1 MHVRLLSFLLLLAAP
16 STLCSGTWRNST
28 PIASGPRQ
36 EHCVAS
42 IGDTVYLIG
51 GISPPP
57 PNVTFPPTATL
68 GEAFDTTESTW
79 HRIAD
84 LPIPMN
90 HCNIAS
96 LNGKLYILGG
106 MNGDEGVWERTGRSF
121 EYCPQNDTWTE
132 LPSMPVGEERGASA
146 VGVWGS
152 SVFLA
157 GGLRTLNL
165 LDATQD
171 TVATGLVYDT
181 RTKQWSQLPDLPEGR
196 DHVGGAVI
204 ERTFY
209 VVGGR
214 IRGQDNVRGTVFAM
228 NLATQER
235 KWVEKNRMPTPRGG
249 LAAAAI
255 GGKIF
260 TFGGE
265 GSIVLLGS
273 TGVYNNT
280 EVYDTVRDSWE
291 VLSPMAVP
299 RHGTGATSVGGE
311 IYMPG
316 GGVLRSAGPVDVN
329 DVFIP

>member
-1 MHVRLLSFLLLLAAP
+1 MHTRLLSFLLLLAAP
-16 STLCSGTWRNST
+16 SALCSGTWRNST

-36 EHCVAS
+36 EHCVTS

-57 PNVTFPPTATL
+57 PDVPFPPTATL
-68 GEAFDTTESTW
+68 GEAFNTTESIW
-79 HRIAD
+79 RRIAD
-84 LPIPMN
+84 LPIPMS

-96 LNGKLYILGG
+96 LNGKLYVLGG

-121 EYCPQNDTWTE
+121 EYCPRDDTWTE
-132 LPSMPVGEERGASA
+132 LPSMPEGEERGASA

-204 ERTFY
+204 EKTFY

-228 NLATQER
+228 NLATREK
-235 KWVEKNRMPTPRGG
+235 KWVEKSRMPTPRGG

-265 GSIVLLGS
+265 GSTALLGP

-291 VLSPMAVP
+291 VLTPMAVP
-299 RHGTGATSVGGE
+299 RHGTGATSVGSE

-329 DVFIP
+329 DVFIQ

>member
-132 LPSMPVGEERGASA
+132 LPSMPVGKERGASA
-146 VGVWGS
+146 VGVWGR

-265 GSIVLLGS
+265 GSTALLGP

-299 RHGTGATSVGGE
+299 RHGTGATSVGDE